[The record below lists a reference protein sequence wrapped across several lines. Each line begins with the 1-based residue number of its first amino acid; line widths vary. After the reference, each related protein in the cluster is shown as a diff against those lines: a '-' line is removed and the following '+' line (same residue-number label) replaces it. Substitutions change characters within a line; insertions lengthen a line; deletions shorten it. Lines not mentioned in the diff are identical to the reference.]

1 MKKLVLLLFLIPL
14 SFFTYCS
21 KDEDND
27 LNNTINTTESPS
39 LEDTTTAV
47 QTFNLIV
54 SKTDGGSI
62 SSSGGSYDEGT
73 SVTITATPYE
83 GYEFSGWTGSDE
95 TSTEITIKLDSNIE
109 LIANFQ
115 LISQLEFKFNYNF
128 DSSLD
133 SFSFYKDSITSIIS
147 RLNKMMPIE
156 PYLDARDNQQ
166 INGVSIYSWLKG
178 QIKPYLSTIGDT
190 DQCICG
196 VINQNLV
203 MSLQIHNT
211 DFNDS
216 FKYALVAHEFF
227 HVYQMYLS
235 NGFEQDIFWLIEG
248 QAATIESLYLKE
260 FLNDSNYIRNFLN
273 KGSTSFDEGIQNIQ
287 YYESYDGFNSVF
299 ELYGDI
305 TIFMNLS
312 LAKILQDQ
320 GKTEK
325 ESFKIIFEDFW
336 KSNPNRDNWKTK
348 FSEIFNLELNEFYQ
362 KLNDYKDSPEN
373 LIPIISLSQI
383 FSD

>member
-1 MKKLVLLLFLIPL
+1 MKKLILLLILIPL
-14 SFFTYCS
+14 TVFTYCS
-21 KDEDND
+21 KDEDS
-27 LNNTINTTESPS
+27 NNPQNITGSPYSENTTP
-39 LEDTTTAV
+39 DV
-47 QTFNLIV
+47 QIFNLSV
-54 SKTDGGSI
+54 SKTDGGSVN
-62 SSSGGSYDEGT
+62 SSGGSYNDGT

-83 GYEFSGWTGSDE
+83 GYEFSGWTGSNE
-95 TSTEITIKLDSNIE
+95 TSLEITITLDSNIE

-115 LISQLEFKFNYNF
+115 LIPQLEFKFDYNF

-147 RLNKMMPIE
+147 RLNKMMSIE
-156 PYLDARDNQQ
+156 PYVDGRDNQQ
-166 INGVSIYSWLKG
+166 INGLSIYSWLKG
-178 QIKPYLSTIGDT
+178 EIKPYLSIIGDT

-235 NGFEQDIFWLIEG
+235 NGFKQDIFWLIEG

-273 KGSTSFDEGIQNIQ
+273 KDSISFDEGIQNIQ
-287 YYESYDGFNSVF
+287 NYESYDGFNSVF
-299 ELYGDI
+299 DLYGDI

-336 KSNPNRDNWKTK
+336 KSNPNRDNCKTK

-362 KLNDYKDSPEN
+362 KLNDYKNSPEN
-373 LIPIISLSQI
+373 LIPTISLSQI